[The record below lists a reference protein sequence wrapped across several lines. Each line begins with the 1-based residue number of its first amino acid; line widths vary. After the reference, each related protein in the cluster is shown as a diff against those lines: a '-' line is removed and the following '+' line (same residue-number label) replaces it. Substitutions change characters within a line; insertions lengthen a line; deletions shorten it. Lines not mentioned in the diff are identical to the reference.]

1 MCFFFFLAIFKEEI
15 CVELVYMYVSLF
27 LFFLTVCVSNYYKF
41 DSVIKD
47 WMIGHAYRNKSMIF
61 SSLHYSLNLIA

>member
-1 MCFFFFLAIFKEEI
+1 MRGTSIHVRIFI
-15 CVELVYMYVSLF
+15 